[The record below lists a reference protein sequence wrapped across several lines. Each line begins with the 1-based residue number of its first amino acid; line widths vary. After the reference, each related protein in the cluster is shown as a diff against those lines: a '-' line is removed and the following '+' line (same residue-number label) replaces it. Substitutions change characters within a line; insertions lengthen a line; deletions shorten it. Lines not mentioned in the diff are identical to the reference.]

1 MRILLDESLPKR
13 LKRLLSAHQVVT
25 VPEQGWASKKNGELL
40 RLANGQFD
48 VFVTID
54 QNLTYQQN
62 LKGLNL
68 AIIVLSARS
77 NRYKSL
83 EPLMPSV
90 IEALKDIKPGQVIR
104 LKLEGPVNL
113 K

>member
-1 MRILLDESLPKR
+1 MKILLDESLPKR
-13 LKRLLSAHQVVT
+13 LKRLLPSHKVVT
-25 VPEQGWASKKNGELL
+25 VPEHGWASKKNGELL
-40 RLANGQFD
+40 RLANEQFD
-48 VFVTID
+48 VFITID

-68 AIIVLSARS
+68 AIIVLSADS

-90 IEALKDIKPGQVIR
+90 VQALENIQPGQVVR
-104 LKLEGPVNL
+104 VRD
-113 K
+113 